1 MNVDD
6 GLLRDEKLQKKKKTG
21 VGTLRWNKSRPDWP
35 KSDRKGQVTWLSAEG
50 ARTKY

>member
-1 MNVDD
+1 M
-6 GLLRDEKLQKKKKTG
+6 LMMACSEMKSCKKKDRR
-21 VGTLRWNKSRPDWP
+21 GTVRWNKSRPDWP